1 VELDF
6 RTQAPA
12 LGGPEA
18 GQEDWIVG
26 AVFASIAAD
35 QEDSMRESMY
45 SALFGAMSNEIRLDT
60 ISNNLAN
67 VNTTGFKK
75 EAYAFHDTFQRF
87 AHDYLTDDRANL
99 RSKEIWP
106 RAYVQARPRLSG
118 QYSDQSQGSMQVT
131 GNPLDLALVG
141 KGYFKVRTPDGDA
154 LTRSGSFTLADDGR
168 LITEQGF
175 EVLGNGGT
183 PVVLPRDN
191 KIVVDSKGRVSAD
204 GTQLAELDLADVSDP
219 KALEKLGKNLFRIKK
234 GSQATEVASE
244 DISVQQ
250 GYLEKSNVEIVT
262 EMVNM
267 MEAQRAFEI
276 NQKIM
281 TTTDGM
287 ESLVINKVGQTG

>member
-1 VELDF
+1 
-6 RTQAPA
+6 
-12 LGGPEA
+12 
-18 GQEDWIVG
+18 
-26 AVFASIAAD
+26 
-35 QEDSMRESMY
+35 MRESMY

-87 AHDYLTDDRANL
+87 AHDYLTDDRTNL
-99 RSKEIWP
+99 RGKEIWP
-106 RAYVQARPRLSG
+106 KAYVQARPRLSG

-131 GNPLDLALVG
+131 GNPLDLAIVG

-204 GTQLAELDLADVSDP
+204 GTQLAELDLTDVSDP
-219 KALEKLGKNLFRIKK
+219 KALEKMGKNLFRIKK
-234 GSQATEVASE
+234 GSQATEVPSE